1 MSNATDNTL
10 QLQEHEH
17 HHHDHECCEHDHE
30 HHHHNHECCEH
41 EHEHHHHDHEC
52 CEHEH
57 EHEHHHGYELE
68 ITTHDS
74 SIIATYKFSVHQSME
89 KAIEL
94 TDSFFIEL
102 GNAIRKNKGFIGHI
116 KATILKASEGYKI
129 SLTKDTLD
137 KTEFSYDTLVVE
149 GVAIVFNL
157 SEDALEEIVEHEIE
171 NIIKD

>member
-30 HHHHNHECCEH
+30 HHHH
-41 EHEHHHHDHEC
+41 DHEC
-52 CEHEH
+52 C

-149 GVAIVFNL
+149 GVAIAFNL